1 MTVSIS
7 SSSSPQPA
15 VATYSPSESSP
26 AESAP
31 KPAATPEDSVKLS
44 QAAQVHLMKQ
54 QGQALSQIA
63 ANLGIPVSAVNGYL
77 GVSVPKAAAASIA
90 GSSPAPAKSTAS
102 EKA

>member
-1 MTVSIS
+1 MTVPIS

-15 VATYSPSESSP
+15 IATYSPSESSP
-26 AESAP
+26 AENAP
-31 KPAATPEDSVKLS
+31 KPAATTQDSVKLS

-54 QGQALSQIA
+54 QGHAVSQIA
-63 ANLGIPVSAVNGYL
+63 ANLGIPVSAVDGYL

-90 GSSPAPAKSTAS
+90 ASSPAPAKSPAP